1 MLPDTVP
8 RHGRTHRPAGHA
20 GSSRAARR
28 QRPWRIA
35 EGRARRGEARRAAL
49 AELVGSDIE
58 EQLHTHYR
66 GEEIYVAR
74 CHKALVRWR
83 DLEIV
88 ERFEQGLRDGQTAR
102 SLLSDL
108 ARQYNLSDRWIW
120 EIVNR
125 PERAG
130 TRSNPPCS
138 TKAGAQRPGRRLRA
152 DPVSA
157 VEPLPLIPRR
167 TRRQDGGM
175 STSSPQRLYA
185 APATTPPPSWPSPA
199 ASVVTLCW
207 QPAPVQLAAACSGHA
222 RRGTPSRRSR
232 RIAR

>member
-1 MLPDTVP
+1 MARSEVDLREVQDMLPVTV
-8 RHGRTHRPAGHA
+8 RDMAGRIGLPATLVVVEQLG
-20 GSSRAARR
+20 GTS
-28 QRPWRIA
+28 WRIA

-108 ARQYNLSDRWIW
+108 ARKYNLSDRWIW

-125 PERAG
+125 PSE
-130 TRSNPPCS
+130 
-138 TKAGAQRPGRRLRA
+138 
-152 DPVSA
+152 
-157 VEPLPLIPRR
+157 
-167 TRRQDGGM
+167 
-175 STSSPQRLYA
+175 
-185 APATTPPPSWPSPA
+185 
-199 ASVVTLCW
+199 
-207 QPAPVQLAAACSGHA
+207 PAPQQSTLFH
-222 RRGTPSRRSR
+222 
-232 RIAR
+232 

>member
-1 MLPDTVP
+1 MLPDTV
-8 RHGRTHRPAGHA
+8 RDMAGRIGLPATLVVVEQLG
-20 GSSRAARR
+20 GTS
-28 QRPWRIA
+28 WRIA

-58 EQLHTHYR
+58 EQLHAHYR

-125 PERAG
+125 PSE
-130 TRSNPPCS
+130 
-138 TKAGAQRPGRRLRA
+138 
-152 DPVSA
+152 
-157 VEPLPLIPRR
+157 
-167 TRRQDGGM
+167 
-175 STSSPQRLYA
+175 
-185 APATTPPPSWPSPA
+185 
-199 ASVVTLCW
+199 
-207 QPAPVQLAAACSGHA
+207 PAPQQSTLFH
-222 RRGTPSRRSR
+222 
-232 RIAR
+232 

>member
-1 MLPDTVP
+1 MARSEVDLREVQDMLPDTV
-8 RHGRTHRPAGHA
+8 RDMAGRIGLPATLVVVEQLG
-20 GSSRAARR
+20 GTS
-28 QRPWRIA
+28 WRIA

-125 PERAG
+125 PSE
-130 TRSNPPCS
+130 
-138 TKAGAQRPGRRLRA
+138 
-152 DPVSA
+152 
-157 VEPLPLIPRR
+157 
-167 TRRQDGGM
+167 
-175 STSSPQRLYA
+175 
-185 APATTPPPSWPSPA
+185 
-199 ASVVTLCW
+199 
-207 QPAPVQLAAACSGHA
+207 PAP
-222 RRGTPSRRSR
+222 
-232 RIAR
+232 

>member
-1 MLPDTVP
+1 M
-8 RHGRTHRPAGHA
+8 
-20 GSSRAARR
+20 
-28 QRPWRIA
+28 
-35 EGRARRGEARRAAL
+35 
-49 AELVGSDIE
+49 
-58 EQLHTHYR
+58 
-66 GEEIYVAR
+66 AR

-108 ARQYNLSDRWIW
+108 ARKYNLSDRWIW

-125 PERAG
+125 PSEPA
-130 TRSNPPCS
+130 PQQS
-138 TKAGAQRPGRRLRA
+138 TLFTKPGRNA
-152 DPVSA
+152 PAGVSA
-157 VEPLPLIPRR
+157 PILSQPLNPSANHASHSPPG
-167 TRRQDGGM
+167 GGM

-207 QPAPVQLAAACSGHA
+207 KPA
-222 RRGTPSRRSR
+222 R
-232 RIAR
+232 